1 MNFLS
6 GYKVY
11 IAGGG
16 MVAIG
21 LGECLGGIAAGIGE
35 GGQFDGAMIGSGLT
49 KISMGLG
56 MIGARAAYKKGS
68 GK

>member
-1 MNFLS
+1 MDFLS

-21 LGECLGGIAAGIGE
+21 LGECLGGFAAGLGE
-35 GGQFDGAMIGSGLT
+35 GASFDGAMIGSGLT
-49 KISMGLG
+49 KISFGLG
-56 MIGARAAYKKGS
+56 MIGGRAAYKKGS